1 MCAKSDIFTEN
12 MSNKI
17 CSPTPN
23 RDIKGPDNPS
33 EGKSGVCCPSEE
45 LRLLV
50 KVYQRLPVSESLL
63 FSLLGLIGRAATVP
77 QKHSVPLIRAM
88 IPKRRGSGKEQ
99 GGLYKANK

>member
-1 MCAKSDIFTEN
+1 MLKCCAKYDTFTGN
-12 MSNKI
+12 RSIKI

-23 RDIKGPDNPS
+23 KDIKRPDNP
-33 EGKSGVCCPSEE
+33 SGVCCPSVE

-50 KVYQRLPVSESLL
+50 KACQRLPVSESLL
-63 FSLLGLIGRAATVP
+63 FSLLGLIGRTATVP
-77 QKHSVPLIRAM
+77 QKHSVPLIRAV